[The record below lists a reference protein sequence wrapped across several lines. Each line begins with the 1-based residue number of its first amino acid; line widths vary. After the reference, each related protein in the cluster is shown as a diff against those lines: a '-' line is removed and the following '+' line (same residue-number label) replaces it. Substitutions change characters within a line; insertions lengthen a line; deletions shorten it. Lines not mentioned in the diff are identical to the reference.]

1 MSVTTKDDNDPLKPW
16 KSDERL
22 KDPFLL
28 GAFSQVISAIQEF
41 ATLAERLPE
50 EQKMSRADSIP
61 KMWDTVKDLKPES
74 IKQLHASLQ
83 RMQELF
89 KKDNNEIAAAGSK
102 RSAEDEEIDETESL
116 STKAARTDSSIENI
130 MRLQSSGEEG
140 ICVIPPQCKCI
151 VLSHCCPLRSS
162 NALHMLF
169 LHRCELAAHA
179 RRSCCGSKLLS
190 RVTAQLI

>member
-1 MSVTTKDDNDPLKPW
+1 MEIGRASKGSILAGGLLKSSAPF
-16 KSDERL
+16 KSLPRSRKGSL
-22 KDPFLL
+22 KSRRCQ
-28 GAFSQVISAIQEF
+28 GR
-41 ATLAERLPE
+41 TLFPRCGIR
-50 EQKMSRADSIP
+50 SRTSSRSPSSSFMHRSNACKS
-61 KMWDTVKDLKPES
+61 S
-74 IKQLHASLQ
+74 S
-83 RMQELF
+83 
-89 KKDNNEIAAAGSK
+89 KKDNNETAAAGSK
-102 RSAEDEEIDETESL
+102 RSAEGEEIDETESL